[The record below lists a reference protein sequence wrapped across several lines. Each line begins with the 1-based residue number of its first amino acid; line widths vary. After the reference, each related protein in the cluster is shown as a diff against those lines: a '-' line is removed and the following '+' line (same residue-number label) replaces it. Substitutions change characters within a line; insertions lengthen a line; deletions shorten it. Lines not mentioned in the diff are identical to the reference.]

1 MFCPISRGNTV
12 VLEEAVERVFNGKES
27 KPHRNPSDL
36 LWLIC
41 AAMIRGWSVGRVR
54 AGPALS
60 WAPGACRWLR
70 PTTRDFRTGNS
81 STECTNQRI
90 GSRVVLL
97 WSIIHQCTENL
108 VVECGVACTFV
119 SGPFL
124 YFLYTVIRVLIRYIN
139 NTFKHILVIKV
150 KRTILICSNQ
160 EYCGLRRRYL
170 TIPLGRVEDERFSNR
185 LSFIFQ
191 EMDFAYRVSSFI

>member
-1 MFCPISRGNTV
+1 M
-12 VLEEAVERVFNGKES
+12 ERVFNGKES

-54 AGPALS
+54 AAPALS

-90 GSRVVLL
+90 GSRL
-97 WSIIHQCTENL
+97 HQGRITL
-108 VVECGVACTFV
+108 IYYSSVYRTFGSGVAWTFV

-124 YFLYTVIRVLIRYIN
+124 YFLYTVIGVLIRYIN

-150 KRTILICSNQ
+150 KQTILICSNQ
-160 EYCGLRRRYL
+160 EYCGLWRRYL
-170 TIPLGRVEDERFSNR
+170 TIRHGRVEDKRFSNR

-191 EMDFAYRVSSFI
+191 EMDFAYRVSSVV

>member
-1 MFCPISRGNTV
+1 MHLLLQCTRRNAKISSNQDTYVLMFFVASYISRIEIQPRPTLSKDYKHNVFCPISRGNTV
-12 VLEEAVERVFNGKES
+12 VLEEAMERVFNGKES

-54 AGPALS
+54 AAPALS

-90 GSRVVLL
+90 GSRLHIRVVLL
-97 WSIIHQCTENL
+97 WSIIHQCTEDL
-108 VVECGVACTFV
+108 VVE
-119 SGPFL
+119 
-124 YFLYTVIRVLIRYIN
+124 
-139 NTFKHILVIKV
+139 
-150 KRTILICSNQ
+150 
-160 EYCGLRRRYL
+160 
-170 TIPLGRVEDERFSNR
+170 
-185 LSFIFQ
+185 
-191 EMDFAYRVSSFI
+191 